1 MSITHNKPDAKLP
14 QRETC
19 QRLDYAGVRGY
30 IADYFPTL
38 V

>member
-1 MSITHNKPDAKLP
+1 MSITHNKPDAKLL
-14 QRETC
+14 QVETC
-19 QRLDYAGVRGY
+19 QRLYYAGVRGY

>member
-1 MSITHNKPDAKLP
+1 MSITHNKPDAMLP
-14 QRETC
+14 QVETC
-19 QRLDYAGVRGY
+19 QRQYYAGVRGY